1 MSTFKIQTS
10 LIVGVAMIQE
20 LLNKLNNMLDIFQH
34 AKDDHEYDFYKD
46 VVSFVEQV
54 DVLLDKLAVHQ
65 DAVLKLQYMNE
76 QKFQLLI
83 SNYKELSVECHYKRT
98 SKKLF
103 FEKHK
108 AVQHDLNYIY
118 THIGD
123 LS

>member
-1 MSTFKIQTS
+1 M
-10 LIVGVAMIQE
+10 LRN
-20 LLNKLNNMLDIFQH
+20 LLNKLNDMIDIFNY

-46 VVSFVEQV
+46 VVPFVEQV
-54 DVLLDKLAVHQ
+54 DMLLDKLEFHQ
-65 DAVLKLQYMNE
+65 SEILKLQYMNE

-103 FEKHK
+103 LEKHK
-108 AVQHDLNYIY
+108 AVQHDLNYIL